1 MWTCPAKVESHPLW
15 RIEEVAMSRNKQRR
29 FTDEFKREAVRLI
42 ETSGRSVQRVAHDLG
57 IAKSTLSLG
66 GPAAVTSQKKNIRT
80 MAVASRG
87 TRVSAGGYLLTKRR
101 KASRVTFAADN
112 AELSERRIGCRRMQ
126 ARVHFSKASR
136 SAP

>member
-66 GPAAVTSQKKNIRT
+66 GPAAVTAQKKIRS
-80 MAVASRG
+80 MAVAS
-87 TRVSAGGYLLTKRR
+87 
-101 KASRVTFAADN
+101 
-112 AELSERRIGCRRMQ
+112 
-126 ARVHFSKASR
+126 
-136 SAP
+136 